1 MVSTS
6 NSKNSS
12 WNSWKPMNILIITL
26 SMHFPVLFECIFDI
40 LYLTT
45 ILSIGLKMIHN
56 RGTNIQ
62 YSLFAFMCILLG
74 LGDCFHLFPRMLS
87 KITSPTP
94 LLIAAVGYGNAVTAI
109 GMTLF
114 YILFIELIAYR
125 YNKKLTVIRP
135 VAYVLM
141 IIRIIFVLLPE
152 NDWKHNTFNRNMS
165 ILRNAPF
172 ILIGIITVYLIIVC
186 TKDDPHDPFKTLWV
200 FVTLSFGCYIPV
212 AIIHF
217 GGPLDG
223 LLMILKTIAYIAI
236 VITGYRTLSTNSC
249 KSD

>member
-1 MVSTS
+1 M
-6 NSKNSS
+6 NS
-12 WNSWKPMNILIITL
+12 
-26 SMHFPVLFECIFDI
+26 PVLFECIFDI

-45 ILSIGLKMIHN
+45 ILSIGLKMMCH
-56 RGTNIQ
+56 RGTNTQ

-74 LGDCFHLFPRMLS
+74 VGDCFHLFPRMLS

-125 YNKKLTVIRP
+125 YNRNLAVIRP
-135 VAYVLM
+135 VIYVLM
-141 IIRIIFVLLPE
+141 ITRIVFVLLPQ

-186 TKDDPHDPFKTLWV
+186 TKDKPHDPFKPLWV
-200 FVTLSFGCYIPV
+200 FVTISFGCYIPV
-212 AIIHF
+212 AVIHF

-236 VITGYRTLSTNSC
+236 VITGYRALSTSSF